1 MTPEKSTDSSTRP
14 VVGKRHRKCM
24 QQTEKVMRSSSKQKT
39 LLTEPVESE
48 WVDGAGKL

>member
-1 MTPEKSTDSSTRP
+1 MTLEKSRDSSTRP

-24 QQTEKVMRSSSKQKT
+24 QQTEVMRSSSEQKT
-39 LLTEPVESE
+39 LLTDPVESE